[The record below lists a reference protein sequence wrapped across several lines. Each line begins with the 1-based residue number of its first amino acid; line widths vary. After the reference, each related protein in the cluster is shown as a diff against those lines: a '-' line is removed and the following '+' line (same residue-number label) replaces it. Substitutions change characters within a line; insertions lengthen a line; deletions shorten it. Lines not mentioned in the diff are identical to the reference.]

1 MILVGN
7 YGLSKDWDSIFCS
20 CNVLYIDDNNLTPY
34 QRSNKTFTEI
44 NKAKEFRANSCFV
57 LMIFKAGSI
66 LKDRIDL
73 NVFYFLNYNK
83 KVQLKFCKRL
93 DLTRCIKD
101 DINYDLRGDI

>member
-1 MILVGN
+1 
-7 YGLSKDWDSIFCS
+7 
-20 CNVLYIDDNNLTPY
+20 
-34 QRSNKTFTEI
+34 
-44 NKAKEFRANSCFV
+44 
-57 LMIFKAGSI
+57 MIFKAGSI

-101 DINYDLRGDI
+101 DIKYDLRGDI